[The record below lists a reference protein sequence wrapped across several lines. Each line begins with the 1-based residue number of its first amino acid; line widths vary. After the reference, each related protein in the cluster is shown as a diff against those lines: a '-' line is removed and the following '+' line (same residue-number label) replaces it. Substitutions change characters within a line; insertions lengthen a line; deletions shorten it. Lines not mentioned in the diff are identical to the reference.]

1 MSGDALSWLMLLLKL
16 GLYGFAL
23 TAAGLTL
30 HAALG
35 IIEPDQRAH
44 ALKRGAWAATA
55 VACLGILRLL
65 LTNAQLAGSIAGAFD
80 PVSFGWTWA
89 AQGSSI
95 FALLT
100 SAVALWTALVFRS
113 CIVAAVGSVGIA
125 ASFGLVGHT
134 QALEAPGFAP
144 WLAAAHVLLAA
155 FWFAAPISLWPSTAI
170 EADVLLARVRRFSAL
185 AVAAVP
191 VLFVLGVWL
200 LWRLAWPAVFS
211 SEYGLLLTAKF
222 LIVTVA
228 LGLGGLNKTLVTKAL
243 AADRTRGARLLTW
256 TLRLEAAIFF
266 TALAL
271 VAWATTMTGPPEV

>member
-200 LWRLAWPAVFS
+200 LWRLAWPAV
-211 SEYGLLLTAKF
+211 L
-222 LIVTVA
+222 
-228 LGLGGLNKTLVTKAL
+228 TKAL